1 MLLPLTALA
10 LIIPEVRT
18 EEAAAAAHV
27 PGLDVRRVPERAA
40 E

>member
-1 MLLPLTALA
+1 MYDDCQS
-10 LIIPEVRT
+10 EVRT